1 MQEERRDVIVAQLE
15 ISWFFVSGEQNLNNR
30 INNANFFFLCYF
42 KFLNLY

>member
-30 INNANFFFLCYF
+30 INNANFFFYAI
-42 KFLNLY
+42 LNF